1 MRKGKLKLFI
11 KIELD
16 VHLRLKR
23 LTQPPQK
30 MNDESVGAKGK
41 ARENSIQAYLYHIKE
56 NRPLKLTIWKYFIY
70 SVLFLKINK

>member
-1 MRKGKLKLFI
+1 MKLFI
-11 KIELD
+11 EIELD

-56 NRPLKLTIWKYFIY
+56 NRPL
-70 SVLFLKINK
+70 N

>member
-41 ARENSIQAYLYHIKE
+41 ARENSIQ
-56 NRPLKLTIWKYFIY
+56 LKPTIAFPY
-70 SVLFLKINK
+70 